1 MGTVFHIEDTLSTV
15 APCCSRP
22 SMSTTRQK
30 VTIQFFH
37 WLSCARRSDAS
48 GRTERR
54 HGKGA
59 VAWRPAESRTGE
71 PAVARSGPASSAG
84 LAPSGASWWQC
95 TSASPAVWRHL
106 ERRSARRWSVRGRR
120 QAEENSMDKAMRGP
134 CRTRSSVEGAA
145 GCAMARSLVS
155 FPHPARCNPAGP
167 DRMVPAPSPTRKY
180 LLARLSLLC
189 ALLAGLVVLIPPAT
203 VSAGQAEGEVFRD
216 CDGTWCPEMVV
227 VPAGSFMM
235 GTR

>member
-30 VTIQFFH
+30 MTIQSFH

-54 HGKGA
+54 HGRGA
-59 VAWRPAESRTGE
+59 VAWRPAESRTRE

-84 LAPSGASWWQC
+84 LAPSGASW
-95 TSASPAVWRHL
+95 RRL
-106 ERRSARRWSVRGRR
+106 ERKSARRWSVRGRR
-120 QAEENSMDKAMRGP
+120 QAKENPMDKAMRGP

-145 GCAMARSLVS
+145 GCAMARGLVS
-155 FPHPARCNPAGP
+155 FRHLARCNPAGL

-180 LLARLSLLC
+180 LLGRLSLLC
-189 ALLAGLVVLIPPAT
+189 ALLAGLVVLVPPAA
-203 VSAGQAEGEVFRD
+203 VSAVAASPHGVAL
-216 CDGTWCPEMVV
+216 
-227 VPAGSFMM
+227 
-235 GTR
+235 